1 MSETDRVDGEG
12 REGSLERV
20 PPRLGGGD
28 AVEEEH
34 RRRYEGR
41 GEVLKPPLLSSRCSC
56 GVLSPVRAY
65 TLSNRARSGTTP
77 Q

>member
-1 MSETDRVDGEG
+1 VSETDRVDGEG

-34 RRRYEGR
+34 RAGAMRDA
-41 GEVLKPPLLSSRCSC
+41 VRC
-56 GVLSPVRAY
+56 
-65 TLSNRARSGTTP
+65 
-77 Q
+77 